1 MFGAFGQ
8 AVSRLACHFV
18 SALALTEGDLARH
31 GMSKPLLPVQGCR
44 QLTKTDMRWNDYLP
58 RLLVDAETYE
68 VSIDGE
74 RVSCEAAQRL
84 PLAQRYFLF

>member
-1 MFGAFGQ
+1 LTAGNLGQ
-8 AVSRLACHFV
+8 HG
-18 SALALTEGDLARH
+18 LT
-31 GMSKPLLPVQGCR
+31 KPLLPVQGCR

-58 RLLVDAETYE
+58 RLHVDAETYE

-74 RVSCEAAQRL
+74 RVSCAAAPRL